1 MEHHS
6 SIKVFRAM
14 LIGLCLLAL
23 FCGMIDASGLNIIG
37 MPLSAHPMG
46 DSMDF
51 TMGGGKNCD
60 DEEEEEEDDDDQ
72 PQNQCLDVKASA
84 WTLSNMYRDQPLF
97 MNFRPRTEEAML
109 IDNICYTFF
118 PLPDDQFTYVMYSS
132 TVYRDGSN
140 LIESDIVTDV
150 QLGIF
155 RAASPYCT
163 YKDHVLGYA
172 GCDTFVMYRCYMS
185 SECRNKN
192 ALFTF
197 GLSQSCKQ
205 ISISCLQ
212 KIEDIIQGNGI
223 PEQDYVALPMKL
235 PTKCVFEPV
244 CTFKGE
250 VEVFNAVDVIAP
262 REIVVPFI
270 EEEIEILP
278 PPPVIVTSVADELFL
293 PEFPVTLAPPV
304 SIPPFLGYSR
314 PSYLGRIPNVGRYSN
329 YFPGR
334 R

>member
-1 MEHHS
+1 
-6 SIKVFRAM
+6 M
-14 LIGLCLLAL
+14 LAGILLLAL
-23 FCGMIDASGLNIIG
+23 FGSAQAALNIMG
-37 MPLSAHPMG
+37 MPMSVHPIG
-46 DSMDF
+46 DVMDF
-51 TMGGGKNCD
+51 SMGKKDAMEECE
-60 DEEEEEEDDDDQ
+60 DEEEEYPPPKSQGDD
-72 PQNQCLDVKASA
+72 NGASGSCLDVKPSA
-84 WTLSNMYRDQPLF
+84 WTLSNMYRDQPLY

-172 GCDTFVMYRCYMS
+172 GCDTFVMYRCYLS
-185 SECRNKN
+185 NDCRSKVG
-192 ALFTF
+192 LFTF

-235 PTKCVFEPV
+235 PTRCVFDPV

-250 VEVFNAVDVIAP
+250 VKFFNTIGNTQSEILKPEKNNNPVI
-262 REIVVPFI
+262 III
-270 EEEIEILP
+270 EEEV
-278 PPPVIVTSVADELFL
+278 PV
-293 PEFPVTLAPPV
+293 PECEEVVVIPEVSFPV
-304 SIPPFLGYSR
+304 PFFGYDNYYSR
-314 PSYLGRIPNVGRYSN
+314 PYGGLAN
-329 YFPGR
+329 YNYNDYYYR

>member
-1 MEHHS
+1 
-6 SIKVFRAM
+6 M
-14 LIGLCLLAL
+14 LWT
-23 FCGMIDASGLNIIG
+23 FQWEKNSDA
-37 MPLSAHPMG
+37 
-46 DSMDF
+46 
-51 TMGGGKNCD
+51 
-60 DEEEEEEDDDDQ
+60 EEQCDDDDGDG
-72 PQNQCLDVKASA
+72 PDKEKEGSPGACLDVKPSA
-84 WTLSNMYRDQPLF
+84 WTLSNMYRDQPLY

-172 GCDTFVMYRCYMS
+172 GCDTFVMYRCYLS
-185 SECRNKN
+185 NDCRSKV
-192 ALFTF
+192 ALYTF

-223 PEQDYVALPMKL
+223 PEQDYVALPMRL
-235 PTKCVFEPV
+235 PTKCVFDPV
-244 CTFKGE
+244 CTFKAE
-250 VEVFNAVDVIAP
+250 VEFFNTVGITQTEILTPVKEEPI
-262 REIVVPFI
+262 IVVI
-270 EEEIEILP
+270 EEEVPVPVAEEF
-278 PPPVIVTSVADELFL
+278 VIVPEVVPVPFYGYDNYYSVPFG
-293 PEFPVTLAPPV
+293 PPT
-304 SIPPFLGYSR
+304 
-314 PSYLGRIPNVGRYSN
+314 N
-329 YFPGR
+329 YYYYNNYYR

>member
-1 MEHHS
+1 MQSQS
-6 SIKVFRAM
+6 SPLLVFRAM

-185 SECRNKN
+185 SDCRNKN

-250 VEVFNAVDVIAP
+250 VEVFNTVGIAQSELISPAPYFEEEIVYLDLPEVSLAPVIAP
-262 REIVVPFI
+262 YDQQS
-270 EEEIEILP
+270 ILLKPINLGP
-278 PPPVIVTSVADELFL
+278 P
-293 PEFPVTLAPPV
+293 
-304 SIPPFLGYSR
+304 
-314 PSYLGRIPNVGRYSN
+314 GRQGN
-329 YFPGR
+329 YFNAGHNNFFKR
-334 R
+334 